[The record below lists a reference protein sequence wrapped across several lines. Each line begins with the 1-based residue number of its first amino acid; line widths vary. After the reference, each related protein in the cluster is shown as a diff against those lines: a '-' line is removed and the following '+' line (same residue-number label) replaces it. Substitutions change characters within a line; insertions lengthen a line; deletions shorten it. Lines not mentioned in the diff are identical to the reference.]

1 MALQT
6 CKVEATLLPQA
17 AIFKFRV
24 VTDSEKKKQK
34 ESIIFLTSLV
44 CLERGEGVE

>member
-24 VTDSEKKKQK
+24 VTDSKKRKK